1 MSTTAET
8 VQTTQTTQTDSA
20 ELTYASTSRLVV
32 TLRWSIHVNEA
43 GVGHDETIILLHGS
57 GPGATGWSNFSSNIP
72 RLPEKYHVVAADMPG
87 WGESDP
93 VTWQERDHSTALV
106 DLMDAMGIERATII
120 GKSMG
125 GGTTLRFGYEHPER
139 VHRLITMGS
148 SSGAPALMGPGGLTE
163 GLKILQKGYRQPSF
177 ETMRELVDVMTFDS
191 AFATDELIQARAD
204 MVLAHPEHAQNFID
218 GTGKRPVVELD
229 HARLREIDVPV
240 LLFHG
245 RDDRV
250 VHFEHSLRLTSH
262 VPNSRLHLINR
273 CGHWLQIEHA
283 EEFTEQVLHFLATS

>member
-1 MSTTAET
+1 
-8 VQTTQTTQTDSA
+8 
-20 ELTYASTSRLVV
+20 
-32 TLRWSIHVNEA
+32 
-43 GVGHDETIILLHGS
+43 
-57 GPGATGWSNFSSNIP
+57 
-72 RLPEKYHVVAADMPG
+72 MPG

-125 GGTTLRFGYEHPER
+125 GGTTLR
-139 VHRLITMGS
+139 L
-148 SSGAPALMGPGGLTE
+148 
-163 GLKILQKGYRQPSF
+163 
-177 ETMRELVDVMTFDS
+177 RELVDVMTFDS

-218 GTGKRPVVELD
+218 GTGKRAVVELD

-250 VHFEHSLRLTSH
+250 VSYEHSLRLVSAI
-262 VPNSRLHLINR
+262 NNARLLLINQ
-273 CGHWLQIEHA
+273 CGHWAQIEHA
-283 EEFTEQVLHFLATS
+283 VEFNRVVRDFIQNN